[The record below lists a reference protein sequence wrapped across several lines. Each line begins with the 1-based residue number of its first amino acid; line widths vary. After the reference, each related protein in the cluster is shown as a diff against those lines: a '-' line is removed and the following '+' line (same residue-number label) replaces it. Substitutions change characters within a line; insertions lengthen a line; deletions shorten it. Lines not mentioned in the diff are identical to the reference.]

1 MATAIDTYGLLA
13 EFNDPATLTD
23 AAHAAHAAG
32 YRRMDAYTPIP
43 VEGLS
48 QALGMTHTRLPA
60 VTFLGGL
67 LGAIAGY
74 ALQYYVSVEAYPL
87 NIGGRPLHSW
97 PAFIPVV
104 FETTVL
110 GAALTAVLGMLAFN
124 GLPRPHHPLF
134 NVPEFKLASRD
145 RFFLCIEAR
154 DRQFDLDRTRD
165 FLEGLSP
172 QQLWEV
178 PR

>member
-1 MATAIDTYGLLA
+1 MAANADIYGLLA
-13 EFNDPATLTD
+13 EFPDPESLR
-23 AAHAAHAAG
+23 AAASSAHEAG
-32 YRRMDAYTPIP
+32 YRHMDAFTPIP

-48 QALGMTHTRLPA
+48 KALGVEQTRLPL
-60 VTFLGGL
+60 VTLLGGL
-67 LGAIAGY
+67 FGAAAGY
-74 ALQYYVSVEAYPL
+74 ALQYYVLVVAYPL

-110 GAALTAVLGMLAFN
+110 GAALTAVLGMLAAS

-154 DRQFDLDRTRD
+154 DPAFDAIGTRD
-165 FLEGLSP
+165 FLERLSP
-172 QQLWEV
+172 KPVWEV

>member
-1 MATAIDTYGLLA
+1 MATASDTYGLLA
-13 EFNDPATLTD
+13 EFPDPAALTE
-23 AAHAAHAAG
+23 AAQAAHAAG

-60 VTFLGGL
+60 AIFLGGL
-67 LGAIAGY
+67 LGGLAGY
-74 ALQYYVSVEAYPL
+74 ALQYWVAVDAYPL

-154 DRQFDLDRTRD
+154 DRQFDLDQTRD
-165 FLEGLSP
+165 FVEGLAP
-172 QQLWEV
+172 RQLWEV

>member
-1 MATAIDTYGLLA
+1 MATASDIYGLLA
-13 EFNDPATLTD
+13 EFKDPAALTEAAR
-23 AAHAAHAAG
+23 AAHGAG

-48 QALGMTHTRLPA
+48 QALGMTHTRLPM
-60 VTFLGGL
+60 VTFFGGL
-67 LGAIAGY
+67 LGALAGY
-74 ALQYYVSVEAYPL
+74 ALQYYVSALAYPL

-154 DRQFDLDRTRD
+154 DRQFDVERTRD
-165 FLEGLSP
+165 FLERLSP

>member
-1 MATAIDTYGLLA
+1 MATASDTYGLLA
-13 EFNDPATLTD
+13 EFQDPAALTE
-23 AAHAAHAAG
+23 AAQAAHAAG

-60 VTFLGGL
+60 AIFLGGL
-67 LGAIAGY
+67 LGGLAGY
-74 ALQYYVSVEAYPL
+74 ALQYWVSVEAYPL

-154 DRQFDLDRTRD
+154 DRQFDLDQTRD
-165 FLEGLSP
+165 FLEGLAP

>member
-1 MATAIDTYGLLA
+1 MATASDIYGLLA
-13 EFNDPATLTD
+13 EFKDPAALTQ
-23 AAHAAHAAG
+23 AAQAAHAAG
-32 YRRMDAYTPIP
+32 YRQMDAYTPIP
-43 VEGLS
+43 LEGLS
-48 QALGMTHTRLPA
+48 QALGMTHTRLPL

-67 LGAIAGY
+67 FGGLAGY
-74 ALQYYVSVEAYPL
+74 ALQYYVAVEAYPI
-87 NIGGRPLHSW
+87 NVGGRPLNSW
-97 PAFIPVV
+97 PAFIPVI

-154 DRQFDLDRTRD
+154 DRQFDLDRTRG
-165 FLEGLSP
+165 FLEGLAP

>member
-1 MATAIDTYGLLA
+1 MAAGADIHGLLA
-13 EFNDPATLTD
+13 EFPDPD
-23 AAHAAHAAG
+23 ALSAAASAAHAAG
-32 YRRMDAYTPIP
+32 YRRMDAFTPIP

-48 QALGMTHTRLPA
+48 EALGIKHTRLPL
-60 VTFLGGL
+60 VTLLGGL
-67 LGAIAGY
+67 FGAAAGY
-74 ALQYYVSVEAYPL
+74 ALQYYVSVVAYPL

-110 GAALTAVLGMLAFN
+110 GAALTAVLGMLAAS

-154 DRQFDLDRTRD
+154 DPAFDAIATRD
-165 FLEGLSP
+165 FLERLSP
-172 QQLWEV
+172 KQVWEV